1 MKLVIFGRDGVLNRY
16 RDDHVKSPQEWE
28 PIPGALRAVAR
39 LNHAGWHAV
48 VATNQAGIGRGMI
61 DMASMNAIHAQMQRL
76 ALAEGGRFDAVF
88 FCPHAPQD
96 GCACRKPMPGLM
108 RDIATRFGVD
118 LRRVPMVG
126 DTLRDLQAAQS
137 AGCEPHLVR
146 SGRAAG
152 LDEAQC
158 RHLLEQVP
166 RARFHDSLD
175 AFADHLL
182 AREDS
187 PAAATG
193 GAR

>member
-28 PIPGALRAVAR
+28 PIPGALQAVAR

-61 DMASMNAIHAQMQRL
+61 DMASMNAIHAQMQQL
-76 ALAEGGRFDAVF
+76 AQAEGGRFDAVF

-96 GCACRKPMPGLM
+96 GCDCRKPLPGLL
-108 RDIATRFGVD
+108 RDIGTRFGVD
-118 LRRVPMVG
+118 LRRVPVVG
-126 DTLRDLQAAQS
+126 DTLRDLQAAQA

-146 SGRAAG
+146 TGRAAA

-158 RHLLEQVP
+158 RQILEQIP
-166 RARFHDSLD
+166 QTRFHEHLG

-182 AREDS
+182 ARAD
-187 PAAATG
+187 AAAGG